1 MREVA
6 DRDRIGRLMRALGIE
21 ADTDTRVYFTG
32 GATAVLLGW
41 RGSTID
47 VDVKIAP
54 ESDRLLRAIS
64 RIKETLR
71 MNVELAAPDDFI
83 PVPPGWEERSLFIAR
98 EGKISFYH
106 FDLYAQALSKIERGH
121 TQDLEDVR
129 AILQM
134 KLIDVQRA
142 RDYFARIEPEL
153 YRYPAI
159 DPASFRRAME
169 EALVPY
175 DTRPP
180 SS

>member
-1 MREVA
+1 MREVTDA
-6 DRDRIGRLMRALGIE
+6 DRIGRFMRALGAE
-21 ADTDTRVYFTG
+21 ADTDTRVYITG

-41 RGSTID
+41 RRSTID

-106 FDLYAQALSKIERGH
+106 FDLHAQALAKIERGH

-129 AILQM
+129 AMLQM
-134 KLIDVQRA
+134 ELIDARRA

-169 EALVPY
+169 QALGGPLGHIA
-175 DTRPP
+175 
-180 SS
+180 